1 MLACS
6 RLRDSR
12 VRWIEKAQTGESFAS
27 SPLSES
33 LEQDNFSRAFSF
45 RVFRTI
51 LEPGTGYLY
60 STANDPQ
67 PQMIPRPQ
75 TIPKMDR
82 KWSSTAS
89 DP

>member
-12 VRWIEKAQTGESFAS
+12 VHWIEKAQTGESFAS
-27 SPLSES
+27 SSLSEN

-51 LEPGTGYLY
+51 LEPGTGYLHVG
-60 STANDPQ
+60 TLC
-67 PQMIPRPQ
+67 
-75 TIPKMDR
+75 
-82 KWSSTAS
+82 WSFF
-89 DP
+89 

>member
-60 STANDPQ
+60 VGTLCCSFF
-67 PQMIPRPQ
+67 
-75 TIPKMDR
+75 
-82 KWSSTAS
+82 
-89 DP
+89 